1 MSNQGREIEAKF
13 YVLHLDQI
21 MTRLQEL
28 EARLIQP
35 RVLETNLRFDLA
47 DGRLRSRGHVLRLRH
62 DTESRLT
69 YKGTGQNDGGVL
81 SREEIEFVVEDF
93 GKAKKFLQALGY
105 EQIMYYEK
113 YRTTYEL
120 NHTLIMLDELPYG
133 NFVEIEGE
141 TAEQVRVVAKKLKIN
156 WDTAIERSYVALF
169 ENIRSALQLSFQEIS
184 FQNFNGRQV
193 STDALDVLPADG
205 ST

>member
-1 MSNQGREIEAKF
+1 MSNQGQEIEAKF

-47 DGRLRSRGHVLRLRH
+47 DGRLRARGHVLRLRH

-81 SREEIEFVVEDF
+81 SREEIEFIVEDF